1 MSDTKE
7 IKKLT
12 EENNKLKELITL
24 IIKKNTDINKL
35 LEDKYNSLL
44 YKLWYEND
52 SNINKL

>member
-1 MSDTKE
+1 MSDTEK

-44 YKLWYEND
+44 YKLWYEYD